1 MCVYVSESV
10 HRFET
15 SVLFAF
21 HGSNTAYWDSSTTW
35 YRLRMRFSTCVCV
48 CGSSSCITNVQLQT
62 HCLNVMN
69 HCAIFLGCFFFC
81 LDCTVQVQRLK
92 SDNFVTFHFEK
103 AFFVHSLHVPANVHL
118 LFSTVHTVRAL
129 ELGFLATLP
138 LLMIA
143 QWRLEL
149 VHTTTVRTRE
159 SHPGTVRVHRATH
172 HVSNTAAGVAATTAR
187 AASAA
192 NRTRL
197 NVHRTYGEW
206 SREDQR
212 DRPFAKRGDQGH
224 CAAGRKQWH
233 REAGVQLI
241 PGQTSD
247 LCDAQILR

>member
-1 MCVYVSESV
+1 MCQRVCIDLKLLFCLLSMGATPPTEIQAQHDIVCVWGFLRVYVCVWELLVYHKCPTADTLFECDESLCY
-10 HRFET
+10 
-15 SVLFAF
+15 LF
-21 HGSNTAYWDSSTTW
+21 
-35 YRLRMRFSTCVCV
+35 RV
-48 CGSSSCITNVQLQT
+48 
-62 HCLNVMN
+62 
-69 HCAIFLGCFFFC
+69 FFFC